1 MRNLGLFEIL
11 LIVLAVVLIFG
22 AAKLPQ
28 LARAVGDSVK
38 EFKKSVKEDETEK
51 KG

>member
-1 MRNLGLFEIL
+1 MGRLGMGEIL
-11 LIVLAVVLIFG
+11 LILLVLVLIFG

-28 LARAVGDSVK
+28 LARGMGDSVK
-38 EFKKSVKEDETEK
+38 EFKKAIKEDDNAK